1 MPFSLPHYNP
11 ALGCKVWSLKSDKRI
26 LEWEEEEVRVGLL
39 IQLAPEVS
47 LAWSSLLPPHIN
59 VHIIIPKLL
68 TLLQVV
74 Q

>member
-1 MPFSLPHYNP
+1 MLIP
-11 ALGCKVWSLKSDKRI
+11 LGSDVS
-26 LEWEEEEVRVGLL
+26 LEWF
-39 IQLAPEVS
+39 
-47 LAWSSLLPPHIN
+47 SLLPPHIV